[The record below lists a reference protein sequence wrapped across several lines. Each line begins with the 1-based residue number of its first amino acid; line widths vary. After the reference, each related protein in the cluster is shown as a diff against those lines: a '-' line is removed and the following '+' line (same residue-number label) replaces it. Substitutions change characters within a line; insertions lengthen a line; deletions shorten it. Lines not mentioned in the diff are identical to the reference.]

1 MSAYSGILAWRTQ
14 WTEEPADCS
23 QWDHKESD
31 LVTEQQRY
39 SIVHMYHI
47 FIHSFVDGHQVVSH
61 LGTVNNATKT
71 CVLQK
76 RPLGISYG
84 VAGREFNVNELTV
97 STNKV
102 SLSKH
107 TVNKVL

>member
-1 MSAYSGILAWRTQ
+1 MPAGQQSLSPGRHRT
-14 WTEEPADCS
+14 
-23 QWDHKESD
+23 
-31 LVTEQQRY
+31 L
-39 SIVHMYHI
+39 
-47 FIHSFVDGHQVVSH
+47 F
-61 LGTVNNATKT
+61 TV